1 MSQNYKYGL
10 IVHRHKKEVNI
21 GDYIQAIAVK
31 QALGVDDFVLFDR
44 EDLANYKGE
53 PLRMVGQGWYCHGEG
68 AWPPASQIDYLPLGI
83 HINPQSHAH
92 FLKPTSMEALNRLA
106 PIGCRDMMTYE
117 FLQQHNVN
125 SYFSG
130 CMTVTLQP
138 SNIPRNPEK
147 IYLIDVGRAAIKLL
161 PKHMQDLPVVELSHL
176 LPHPEGRVWEHDE
189 LFKIAQERLDL
200 YYSTAAVVITSRIHA
215 LMPSMAMGIPCIWV
229 ERRLLDRRLELARR
243 YAFPHIL
250 ACPDRLPPIAKK
262 IMEKFAH
269 PLISLFYS
277 LSKPSANERL
287 TPLMDMKAERMR
299 ILGELNNTMKKL
311 GWK

>member
-1 MSQNYKYGL
+1 MSQSYKYGL

-83 HINPQSHAH
+83 HINPQSHTH

-106 PIGCRDMMTYE
+106 PIGCRDMLTYE

-138 SNIPRNPEK
+138 SNIPRKPEK

-215 LMPSMAMGIPCIWV
+215 LMPCMAMGIPCLWI
-229 ERRLLDRRLELARR
+229 ERRLLDKRLYLARR
-243 YAFPHIL
+243 YAYPHFL
-250 ACPDRLPPIAKK
+250 PCPDRFSPKV
-262 IMEKFAH
+262 
-269 PLISLFYS
+269 
-277 LSKPSANERL
+277 
-287 TPLMDMKAERMR
+287 RMR
-299 ILGELNNTMKKL
+299 IERYLHPVIVAIYNLFGFGQKSRLNPRLDMSLERERILNALNKAKEKL
-311 GWK
+311 NW